1 MQVQYE
7 NQSDDHLSGVG
18 EEAPKLG
25 EVPIDPL
32 PAPALGLA
40 VATRRRQRL
49 GVHQLL
55 RRHPTQLSLQAAQQP
70 RDHRFAAPLRR
81 AMLAVL
87 PLMIKAEA
95 EHAAV
100 AEVEPSEDVA
110 RVPRARDAAKGPH
123 GRIGK
128 RRGAEPGPEP
138 LMVRGLLVPVFD
150 ASVPHGWRLSRVLLA
165 SARWW

>member
-1 MQVQYE
+1 MQVHYV
-7 NQSDDHLSGVG
+7 NQSDDHLGGVG

-25 EVPIDPL
+25 EMPVDPL

-40 VATRRRQRL
+40 VATRRRQRP
-49 GVHQLL
+49 GVHHLL
-55 RRHPTQLSLQAAQQP
+55 RRYPAQLSLQAAQQP

-81 AMLAVL
+81 AMLVVL
-87 PLMIKAEA
+87 PLLIEA

-100 AEVEPSEDVA
+100 AEAEPAEDVA

-123 GRIGK
+123 GRIGE
-128 RRGAEPGPEP
+128 RRGAEPGSEQ

-150 ASVPHGWRLSRVLLA
+150 ASVPHGWRAFSGAA
-165 SARWW
+165 SFC